1 MVLPMFCAF
10 PACVGGPFRRIGQ
23 RKQSPPRRR
32 MGKLYESD
40 EALAL
45 QALGWILAD
54 APRAERWLGM
64 TGLTPEGLRASLG
77 QRATLGAILTFLV
90 AHEPDLAA
98 CAAALDPG
106 RSEEHTSEL
115 PSLMR

>member
-90 AHEPDLAA
+90 APEPAPVA
-98 CAAALDPG
+98 CAAADRKGDGAGKSVSG
-106 RSEEHTSEL
+106 RVD
-115 PSLMR
+115 